1 MTPARFNTI
10 EEIFLAAVEQ
20 EPDQV
25 SAFLETACNGD
36 AVLRREVEALLASDQ
51 RAGQFI
57 EGSSVGLASRII
69 QNQQA
74 DSLVGQ
80 TIGHYKISESIGTG
94 GMGEVYLA
102 TDVVAGRK
110 AALKLLPM
118 RFTGDAARLKRFQQE
133 AHAVVALNHPNILTV
148 YEIGE
153 DHSIRYIASELIE
166 GETLRQRLTR
176 GPMQLSEAVDVAIQ
190 VVSALAAAHQAGI
203 VHRDIKPENIMLRPD
218 GYVKVLDF
226 GIAKL
231 AESAFDQATADG
243 AEPMTL
249 AETNLGSILGTVRY
263 MSPEQAC
270 GAHVEQSTDVW
281 SLGVVLYEMV
291 TGHAPF
297 TGDTPARS
305 ATALQAGPQDV
316 LSAILEREPP
326 PLTHYVAHL
335 PAELKQIISKT
346 LRKDREERYHNARE
360 LLAALKEL
368 RRKLEF
374 EAELEGSPADRSW
387 LRRTRSRTVVVL
399 ILLVVALALALPFY
413 WHRNVTT
420 AASVHKSIAV
430 LPFENASKDPNAE
443 YLSEGIS
450 EALIN
455 SLSELQRLRVIARST
470 AFQYKGKDV
479 DPRRVGRELQVAS
492 VLTGR
497 VRQSQDA
504 LSIQVDLV
512 DAVTG
517 AELWGEEY
525 IRKISDV
532 IAVKQAIARE
542 VTAKLKLKLT
552 GEEQRRLAKG
562 DSTNTEAYR
571 FYLRGR
577 YFWNKRTPDGMK
589 QAIAEFQQAIDRDP
603 NFALGYVGL
612 ADCYTGLTFYN
623 FAAPHETMPRAKES
637 AIKALALDN
646 TLAEAHASL
655 AHVLMNYDW
664 NWSEA
669 EKEFRRSIELKPD
682 YPTAHQWYAI
692 HYLTATGRLEE
703 AVQEMKK
710 ALELE
715 PASLVMNTF
724 MGATLYYAGRYD
736 EAIDQCRRTIEMDPN
751 FAVAHWHLGLAY
763 EQKQIL
769 DAATEEFKKAISLS
783 GGSPL
788 MRAALG
794 RAYAESQKK
803 HEANEMLNELNE
815 LEKRQ
820 YVSAYEVAKIYVALG
835 NSEQAFQLLT
845 KASAEHSFHL
855 VNLNVCPQLNSVR
868 SDPRFQDLVQ
878 RVGLSR

>member
-1 MTPARFNTI
+1 MTPARFQTI

-20 EPDQV
+20 ESDQV
-25 SAFLETACNGD
+25 SAFLDTACSGD
-36 AVLRREVEALLASDQ
+36 AVLRREVEVLLASDQ
-51 RAGQFI
+51 RAGPFI
-57 EGSSVGLASRII
+57 ESSSVGLASRII
-69 QNQQA
+69 QQA

-118 RFTGDAARLKRFQQE
+118 RFTGEAARLKRFQQE

-153 DHSIRYIASELIE
+153 DHSIHYIASELIE
-166 GETLRQRLTR
+166 GETLRQRLAR

-231 AESAFDQATADG
+231 AESAFAEPPSVAAATFGVPGATADG
-243 AEPMTL
+243 AESVTL
-249 AETNLGSILGTVRY
+249 GQTNLGSILGTTSY

-270 GAHVEQSTDVW
+270 GAQIDKRTDIW

-297 TGDTPARS
+297 AGDTPR
-305 ATALQAGPQDV
+305 DV
-316 LSAILEREPP
+316 MSSILEREPP
-326 PLTHYVAHL
+326 SLARYTAHT
-335 PAELKQIISKT
+335 PAELQQIISKT
-346 LRKDREERYHNARE
+346 LRKDRDERYHGAHE
-360 LLAALKEL
+360 LLDALKDF
-368 RRKLEF
+368 RRKLET
-374 EAELEGSPADRSW
+374 ESERAAAPLWLRWTRSPAA
-387 LRRTRSRTVVVL
+387 LVL
-399 ILLVVALALALPFY
+399 VLTIAALALALPFY

-420 AASVHKSIAV
+420 ATSLDKSIAV

-455 SLSELQRLRVIARST
+455 SLTELQRLRVIARST

-479 DPRRVGRELQVAS
+479 DPRRVGRELKVAA

-517 AELWGEEY
+517 AQLWGEEY
-525 IRKISDV
+525 VRKISDV

-562 DSTNTEAYR
+562 DSTNPEAYQ

-577 YFWNKRTPDGMK
+577 YFWNKRTSDGIK
-589 QAIAEFQQAIDRDP
+589 QAIEHFQKSIERDP

-612 ADCYTGLTFYN
+612 ADSYAGLTFYN
-623 FAAPHETMPRAKES
+623 FAAPHEAMLKAKES
-637 AIKALALDN
+637 ATKALALDN

-710 ALELE
+710 ALELD

-724 MGATLYYAGRYD
+724 MGATFYYAGRYD
-736 EAIDQCRRTIEMDPN
+736 EAIDQCRRTIQMDPN

-763 EQKQIL
+763 EQKQAL
-769 DAATEEFKKAISLS
+769 DAAIEEFKKAISLS

-794 RAYAESQKK
+794 RAYAESQNK
-803 HEANEMLNELNE
+803 HEANKILDELNE
-815 LEKRQ
+815 LAKRQ

-835 NSEQAFQLLT
+835 NSEQAFQLLA
-845 KASAEHSFHL
+845 KAYAEHSFHL
-855 VNLNVCPQLNSVR
+855 VNLNVCPQLKPFR

-878 RVGLSR
+878 RIGLSR

>member
-25 SAFLETACNGD
+25 SAFLDTACSGD
-36 AVLRREVEALLASDQ
+36 AVLRREVEVLLASDQ
-51 RAGQFI
+51 RAGRFI
-57 EGSSVGLASRII
+57 EVSSVGLASRII

-110 AALKLLPM
+110 AVLKLLPM

-153 DHSIRYIASELIE
+153 DHSIHYIASELIE

-176 GPMQLSEAVDVAIQ
+176 GPMKLSEAIDVSIQ

-231 AESAFDQATADG
+231 AESVFAQAMADR

-249 AETNLGSILGTVRY
+249 AETNLGSILGTIRY

-270 GAHVEQSTDVW
+270 GAHVEKNTDVW
-281 SLGVVLYEMV
+281 SLGVVLYEMI
-291 TGHAPF
+291 TGHTPF
-297 TGDTPARS
+297 TGDTPGEVMS
-305 ATALQAGPQDV
+305 
-316 LSAILEREPP
+316 SILEKEPP
-326 PLTHYVAHL
+326 LLTNSIQHTA
-335 PAELKQIISKT
+335 AELQQIVSKT
-346 LRKDREERYHNARE
+346 LCKNREERYHNARE
-360 LLAALKEL
+360 LLEALKRL
-368 RRKLEF
+368 RRKFEF
-374 EAELEGSPADRSW
+374 EAELQGSPADRSW
-387 LRRTRSRTVVVL
+387 LRRTRSRAFVVL
-399 ILLVVALALALPFY
+399 ILLVAALALALPFY
-413 WHRNVTT
+413 WHRNVAT
-420 AASVHKSIAV
+420 ATSLDKSIAV

-455 SLSELQRLRVIARST
+455 SLTELQRLKVIARST

-479 DPRRVGRELQVAS
+479 DPRRVGRELQVTS

-517 AELWGEEY
+517 AQLWGEEY
-525 IRKISDV
+525 VRKISDV
-532 IAVKQAIARE
+532 IAVKQAIVRE

-552 GEEQRRLAKG
+552 GEEQRWLAKG

-571 FYLRGR
+571 LYLRGR
-577 YFWNKRTPDGMK
+577 YFWNKRTPDGIK
-589 QAIAEFQQAIDRDP
+589 QAIAEFQQAIERDRH
-603 NFALGYVGL
+603 FALGYVGL

-682 YPTAHQWYAI
+682 YGTAHQWYAI
-692 HYLTATGRLEE
+692 HYLTATNRLEKSI
-703 AVQEMKK
+703 QEMKR

-736 EAIDQCRRTIEMDPN
+736 EAIDQCRRTVEMDPN

-763 EQKQIL
+763 EQKQVFDKAI
-769 DAATEEFKKAISLS
+769 EEFKKAISLS

-794 RAYAESQKK
+794 RVYAESHKK
-803 HEANEMLNELNE
+803 YEANEMLNELNE
-815 LEKRQ
+815 LAKRQ

-835 NSEQAFQLLT
+835 NSEQAFQLLA
-845 KASAEHSFHL
+845 KAYAEHSFHL
-855 VNLNVCPQLNSVR
+855 VNLNVCPQLNSIR
-868 SDPRFQDLVQ
+868 SDPRFRDLVQ
-878 RVGLSR
+878 RIGLSR

>member
-1 MTPARFNTI
+1 
-10 EEIFLAAVEQ
+10 
-20 EPDQV
+20 
-25 SAFLETACNGD
+25 
-36 AVLRREVEALLASDQ
+36 
-51 RAGQFI
+51 
-57 EGSSVGLASRII
+57 
-69 QNQQA
+69 
-74 DSLVGQ
+74 
-80 TIGHYKISESIGTG
+80 
-94 GMGEVYLA
+94 
-102 TDVVAGRK
+102 
-110 AALKLLPM
+110 
-118 RFTGDAARLKRFQQE
+118 
-133 AHAVVALNHPNILTV
+133 
-148 YEIGE
+148 
-153 DHSIRYIASELIE
+153 
-166 GETLRQRLTR
+166 
-176 GPMQLSEAVDVAIQ
+176 
-190 VVSALAAAHQAGI
+190 
-203 VHRDIKPENIMLRPD
+203 
-218 GYVKVLDF
+218 
-226 GIAKL
+226 
-231 AESAFDQATADG
+231 
-243 AEPMTL
+243 
-249 AETNLGSILGTVRY
+249 
-263 MSPEQAC
+263 
-270 GAHVEQSTDVW
+270 
-281 SLGVVLYEMV
+281 
-291 TGHAPF
+291 
-297 TGDTPARS
+297 
-305 ATALQAGPQDV
+305 
-316 LSAILEREPP
+316 
-326 PLTHYVAHL
+326 
-335 PAELKQIISKT
+335 
-346 LRKDREERYHNARE
+346 
-360 LLAALKEL
+360 
-368 RRKLEF
+368 
-374 EAELEGSPADRSW
+374 
-387 LRRTRSRTVVVL
+387 
-399 ILLVVALALALPFY
+399 
-413 WHRNVTT
+413 
-420 AASVHKSIAV
+420 V
-430 LPFENASKDPNAE
+430 LPFENASKDPKAE

-455 SLSELQRLRVIARST
+455 SLTELQRLKVIARST

-525 IRKISDV
+525 VRKISDV

-562 DSTNTEAYR
+562 DSTNTDAYR

-577 YFWNKRTPDGMK
+577 YFWNKRTPDGIK
-589 QAIAEFQQAIDRDP
+589 QAIAEFQQAIERDR

-623 FAAPHETMPRAKES
+623 FAAPHEAMPKAKES
-637 AIKALALDN
+637 ATKALALDN

-710 ALELE
+710 ALELD

-724 MGATLYYAGRYD
+724 MGATFYYAGRYD
-736 EAIDQCRRTIEMDPN
+736 EAIDQCRRTIQMDPN

-763 EQKQIL
+763 EQKQVFDKAI
-769 DAATEEFKKAISLS
+769 EEFKKAISLS

-794 RAYAESQKK
+794 RVYAESQKK
-803 HEANEMLNELNE
+803 YEANEMLNELSE
-815 LEKRQ
+815 LSKRQ

-835 NSEQAFQLLT
+835 NSEQAFQLLA
-845 KASAEHSFHL
+845 KAYAEHSFHL

-868 SDPRFQDLVQ
+868 SDPRFQDVVQ
-878 RVGLSR
+878 RIGLVR

>member
-1 MTPARFNTI
+1 MTPARLQTI
-10 EEIFLAAVEQ
+10 KEIFHAALDC
-20 EPDQV
+20 EPDQLN
-25 SAFLETACNGD
+25 AFLDETCAGD
-36 AVLRREVEALLASDQ
+36 EVLHANVEALLASHRQ
-51 RAGQFI
+51 AGNFI
-57 EGSSVGLASRII
+57 ETPVASLAASIVENGR
-69 QNQQA
+69 A
-74 DSLVGQ
+74 DLLIGQ
-80 TIGHYKISESIGTG
+80 TIGHYKISKRIGSG

-102 TDVVAGRK
+102 SDISASRK
-110 AALKLLPM
+110 AALKLLPE
-118 RFTGDAARLKRFQQE
+118 RFTGDAERLKRFQQE
-133 AHAVVALNHPNILTV
+133 AHAVVGLNHPNILTV

-153 DHSIRYIASELIE
+153 DHSIHYIASELIE

-176 GPMQLSEAVDVAIQ
+176 GRIQLSEAVDVAIQ
-190 VVSALAAAHQAGI
+190 VASALAAAHERGI

-231 AESAFDQATADG
+231 AESAFAEGTADRV
-243 AEPMTL
+243 EPMTL
-249 AETNLGSILGTVRY
+249 AETNLGSILGTARY
-263 MSPEQAC
+263 MSREQAC
-270 GAHVEQSTDVW
+270 GAQVDKSTDIW

-297 TGDTPARS
+297 IGDTPKEVMS
-305 ATALQAGPQDV
+305 E
-316 LSAILEREPP
+316 ILEREPP
-326 PLTHYVAHL
+326 LLTKYIAHP
-335 PAELKQIISKT
+335 PAEVQQIISKT
-346 LRKDREERYHNARE
+346 LRKDREERYHSAHE
-360 LLAALKEL
+360 LLQALKEL

-374 EAELEGSPADRSW
+374 EAELEGSPAARSW
-387 LRRTRSRTVVVL
+387 LRRTRSRTLVVL
-399 ILLVVALALALPFY
+399 ILLVAALALALPFY
-413 WHRNVTT
+413 WHRNATT
-420 AASVHKSIAV
+420 ATSLDKSIAV

-455 SLSELQRLRVIARST
+455 SLTELQRLRVIARST

-479 DPRRVGRELQVAS
+479 DPRRVGRELQVAA

-517 AELWGEEY
+517 EQLWGEEY
-525 IRKISDV
+525 VRKISDV
-532 IAVKQAIARE
+532 VAVKQAIARE

-552 GEEQRRLAKG
+552 GEEQRRLAKDDG
-562 DSTNTEAYR
+562 TNTEAYR

-577 YFWNKRTPDGMK
+577 YFWNKRTPDGIK
-589 QAIAEFQQAIDRDP
+589 QAIAEFQQAIERDP
-603 NFALGYVGL
+603 HFALGYVGL

-655 AHVLMNYDW
+655 AHILMNYDW

-682 YPTAHQWYAI
+682 YATAHQWYAI

-710 ALELE
+710 ALELD

-815 LEKRQ
+815 LAKRQ

-868 SDPRFQDLVQ
+868 SDPRFQDVVQ